1 MKAHTQK
8 RLRNLHNW
16 LGVFFA
22 PGIVFF
28 ALSGVLQ
35 TIGLHESGPGR
46 APAAAWIGLLANVHK
61 EGEAELPRRRPPP
74 PAAPGKPSGLPRE
87 HEVKHES
94 AGLPLFKAYVLLL
107 SLALIGSTVMG
118 IVIAFTNRLARRRTS
133 VLLVAGCVV
142 PLLLLA
148 I

>member
-8 RLRNLHNW
+8 RLRDLHNW

-22 PGIVFF
+22 PGIIFF

-61 EGEAELPRRRPPP
+61 EGEAALPKRRPPL
-74 PAAPGKPSGLPRE
+74 PAASGEPAVQLHKVE
-87 HEVKHES
+87 DKQES
-94 AGLPLFKAYVLLL
+94 GGLRLFKAYVLLL
-107 SLALIGSTVMG
+107 SLALMASTTMG
-118 IVIAFTNRLARRRTS
+118 IVVAFANRAARRRTS
-133 VLLVAGCVV
+133 MLLAAGCIV
-142 PLLLLA
+142 PLMLLA
-148 I
+148 L